1 MACYA
6 TIKPWLDSS
15 TLVSFL
21 MKYKLAKTSDTDLLN
36 SPFHS
41 SETKKQHLLS
51 LAEKG
56 GKHGFMLLY
65 LCIWDSIDQGLLGH
79 EDAIKELD
87 KCGKWNT

>member
-6 TIKPWLDSS
+6 TIKPWLDLS

-21 MKYKLAKTSDTDLLN
+21 MKYKLAKISDTEQLG
-36 SPFHS
+36 SPIHP
-41 SETKKQHLLS
+41 SETKKQYLLR

-65 LCIWDSIDQGLLGH
+65 LCIWDSIDQGHLGH

-87 KCGKWNT
+87 KCGK